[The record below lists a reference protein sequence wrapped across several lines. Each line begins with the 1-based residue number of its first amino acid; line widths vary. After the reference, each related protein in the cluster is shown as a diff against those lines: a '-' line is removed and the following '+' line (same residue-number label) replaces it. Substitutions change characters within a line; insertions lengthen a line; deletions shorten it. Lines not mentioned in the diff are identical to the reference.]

1 MSIEKALSD
10 HAVALREH
18 AEALKAYATAIG
30 AQLAAGNV
38 GKIVA
43 DALVNA
49 SDDAARQALQDKRD
63 AKKNEAKTPAAKDPA
78 PESATD
84 AGTAARAAQ
93 RGDSAAKKPQV
104 SEKPAEPPKDDLPSP
119 AEGEALDY
127 AKHVRPVMNKVIAAK
142 GSEVVRE
149 MLTKLG
155 VQKATELK
163 ADGLAAFNVE
173 LRKALS

>member
-1 MSIEKALSD
+1 MSIEKKIDELVAAVKALTQ
-10 HAVALREH
+10 AVEGN
-18 AEALKAYATAIG
+18 TA
-30 AQLAAGNV
+30 
-38 GKIVA
+38 
-43 DALVNA
+43 ALVVPSSA
-49 SDDAARQALQDKRD
+49 
-63 AKKNEAKTPAAKDPA
+63 PAEKGPA